1 MIVLVRC
8 DDRLIHGQC
17 MTVIIHHYD
26 VKRIIVVD
34 DFTAGNSIL
43 RTVFQAAAP
52 PGIDTKVYS
61 VKDAAQPIREALDDD
76 VRTLLLMKNPK
87 TYPEIAAEVP
97 DLPKEFNVGP
107 MSNRKGTTAILSYIN
122 LLPDE
127 AEAVRRIA
135 DSGVHVYFRQVPSQ
149 DTVEW
154 DDVKNKL

>member
-1 MIVLVRC
+1 M
-8 DDRLIHGQC
+8 
-17 MTVIIHHYD
+17 
-26 VKRIIVVD
+26 D

-107 MSNRKGTTAILSYIN
+107 MSNRKGTTAIQSYIN

-127 AEAVRRIA
+127 AEAIRRIA